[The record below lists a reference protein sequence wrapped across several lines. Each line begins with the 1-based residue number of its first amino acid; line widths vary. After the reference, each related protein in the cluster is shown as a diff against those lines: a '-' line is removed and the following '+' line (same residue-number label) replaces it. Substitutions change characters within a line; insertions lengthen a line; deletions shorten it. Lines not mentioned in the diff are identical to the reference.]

1 MQAHERAV
9 PNAKDSAGERGALRE
24 ALLVFGGVSI
34 ATWLLSR
41 GQALPVLR
49 THLHLVV
56 GMLFLVTALRC
67 AERQPGGASRY
78 GLALAGVLADEP
90 DKTDRA
96 SENRGLL
103 ADLFQV
109 LRAGLPRFVSELLVA
124 LAVCAVVFPPF
135 VLGFIFWHEPKY
147 PFTWL
152 PDPELPEYALT
163 QVIVVGL
170 PEEALFRGYL
180 QGRLEDAWP
189 GRTSFLWVPLGLRAW
204 VVQALLFAILHFIV
218 DYNPARLAVFFPALL
233 FGWVR
238 SLRKGIGAAVFVHAA
253 CNVLSDTLIRGFL

>member
-1 MQAHERAV
+1 MQAHERSSTQT
-9 PNAKDSAGERGALRE
+9 PHALRE
-24 ALLVFGGVSI
+24 ALLVFGGVSA

-41 GQALPVLR
+41 GQTLPVLR

-67 AERQPGGASRY
+67 AERLPGGASRY

-90 DKTDRA
+90 GTGKDA
-96 SENRGLL
+96 AENRGLL
-103 ADLFQV
+103 ADLAQV
-109 LRAGLPRFVSELLVA
+109 VRAGLPRFFSELLVA
-124 LAVCAVVFPPF
+124 LLVCALVFPPF
-135 VLGFIFWHEPKY
+135 VLGFYVWHAPTH
-147 PFTWL
+147 PFLWQ
-152 PDPELPEYALT
+152 PDPDLAEYALT

-180 QGRLEDAWP
+180 QGRLEDVWP
-189 GRTSFLWVPLGLRAW
+189 MRTSVLWVSLGLRAW
-204 VVQALLFAILHFIV
+204 FLQALLVAILHFIV